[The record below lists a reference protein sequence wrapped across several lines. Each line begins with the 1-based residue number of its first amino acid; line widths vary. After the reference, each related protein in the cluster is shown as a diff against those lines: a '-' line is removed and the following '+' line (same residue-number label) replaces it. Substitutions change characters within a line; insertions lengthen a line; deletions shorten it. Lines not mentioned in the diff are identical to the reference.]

1 VAGGVVVL
9 CFSIAA
15 KVFLLATA
23 GGAIART
30 WRSVVDAFRTMVSR
44 GLHLKQISFAGYGA
58 VAAAGGLNAT
68 VLAAVALKSA
78 IEATTASGR
87 AAADA
92 SGPNATSLASDPKAN
107 SNETIERPSG
117 T

>member
-1 VAGGVVVL
+1 MAGGVVVL

-30 WRSVVDAFRTMVSR
+30 WRAVVDAFRTTVSR

-68 VLAAVALKSA
+68 VLAAVALNSA

-92 SGPNATSLASDPKAN
+92 SSQPECNVA
-107 SNETIERPSG
+107 RQ
-117 T
+117 